1 MQKYRARLSGPLLD
15 RIDLMISVPSLS
27 DTELQEKAAGESSAI
42 VRQRVVAA
50 RERQMTR
57 QGKANAALSPAEVD
71 RHCLPDAAGA
81 QLLKQAIARL
91 SLSARAY
98 HRILRVARSIA
109 DLGDV
114 ENILSPHIAEAVH
127 YRRGLGNA

>member
-1 MQKYRARLSGPLLD
+1 MRKYRAKLSGPLLD

-27 DTELQEKAAGESSAI
+27 DTELQEKSVGESSAI

-50 RERQMTR
+50 RERQMVR

-71 RHCLPDAAGA
+71 RHCPPDAVGA
-81 QLLKQAIARL
+81 QLLKQAIAKL

-109 DLGDV
+109 DLGGV
-114 ENILSPHIAEAVH
+114 EHILFPHIAEAVH
-127 YRRGLGNA
+127 YRRGLGNE